1 MKIIIAPNAF
11 KDSLTAVEVADSMEV
26 GIRRMLPDAEIIK
39 LPIAD
44 GGDGT
49 LELIIHA
56 SGGEMIAH
64 EVIGPLGDTLKARF
78 GVLPDGKK
86 AIIEMAEASGLRL
99 VPMAERDPMNT
110 TTYGT
115 GQLIKAALDHGCME
129 IIIGVGGSA
138 TVDGGI
144 GMAQALGA
152 TLVDRKGDPVV
163 YGGVGL
169 EAVDRI
175 DRSALDPRIKD
186 VKITVACDVDNPL
199 VGECGAAHIF
209 GPQKGATPDIVKRL
223 EAAMMRYGEA
233 VERDLGVHVLDR
245 PSAGAA
251 GGLAAGLIAFLNAD
265 VQMGADVIL
274 DLMDMD
280 THLTG
285 ADLLIT
291 GEGRIDA
298 QTVYG
303 KGPISVVRRAKAQGA
318 ATIAIVGGLAEDA
331 SIVYDHGI
339 DALMSIMP
347 RPMPLED
354 ALSSGADLISGA
366 AERAMRLVLIGK
378 RMQVK

>member
-1 MKIIIAPNAF
+1 MKIVVAPNAF
-11 KDSLTAVEVADSMEV
+11 KDSLTALEVADAIEV
-26 GIRRMLPDAEIIK
+26 GIRRVLPDAEVLK

-56 SGGEMIAH
+56 AGGEMIER
-64 EVIGPLGDTLKARF
+64 EVIGPLGDMITARF

-86 AIIEMAEASGLRL
+86 AIIEMAESSGLRL
-99 VPMAERDPMNT
+99 VPHDQRNPMVT

-115 GQLIKAALDHGCME
+115 GQLIKAALDHGCTE
-129 IIIGVGGSA
+129 IVIGVGGSA

-152 TLVDRKGDPVV
+152 RLVDADGKDVG
-163 YGGVGL
+163 YGGTGL
-169 EAVDRI
+169 ETIARI
-175 DRSALDPRIKD
+175 DASGLDPRIKETH
-186 VKITVACDVDNPL
+186 IIVACDVDNPL
-199 VGECGAAHIF
+199 VGERGAAYVF
-209 GPQKGATPDIVKRL
+209 GPQKGATPELVNQL
-223 EAAMMRYGEA
+223 EKAMKQYGA
-233 VERDLGVHVLDR
+233 VVERDLGVSVLDR
-245 PSAGAA
+245 ASAGAA
-251 GGLAAGLIAFLNAD
+251 GGLAAGLMAFLGAE

-280 THLTG
+280 THLAD

-303 KGPISVVRRAKAQGA
+303 KGPISVVRRAKSHGA
-318 ATIAIVGGLAEDA
+318 ATLAIVGGLADDA

-339 DALMSIMP
+339 DALMAILP
-347 RPMPLED
+347 RPMSLES
-354 ALSSGADLISGA
+354 ALHAGADLVAGA
-366 AERAMRLVLIGK
+366 AERSMRLVLMGN
-378 RMQVK
+378 RMQIS